1 MIKSQLISP
10 FKFVAESMVELKKVV
25 WPTKQQVIKLTLIV
39 IGASVATGVLIGALD
54 YLFSLLIGQII
65 K

>member
-1 MIKSQLISP
+1 
-10 FKFVAESMVELKKVV
+10 MVELKKVV

-39 IGASVATGVLIGALD
+39 IGASVLTGVLIGTLD